1 MSTAPAPLHSPQRG
15 TDWRADTY
23 ADQNPFKERQ
33 YSTKET
39 LHTSNKETYL
49 ENGKHKTLKWW
60 IVLNK
65 LKEILQYIAFS
76 YIKLFD
82 QISNSKHQHI

>member
-23 ADQNPFKERQ
+23 SDQNPFKERQ

-39 LHTSNKETYL
+39 LHTSNRD
-49 ENGKHKTLKWW
+49 
-60 IVLNK
+60 
-65 LKEILQYIAFS
+65 
-76 YIKLFD
+76 LFGEW
-82 QISNSKHQHI
+82 KA

>member
-1 MSTAPAPLHSPQRG
+1 MYTAPAPLHSPQRG
-15 TDWRADTY
+15 TDWRVDTY

-49 ENGKHKTLKWW
+49 ENGKRKTLKW
-60 IVLNK
+60 
-65 LKEILQYIAFS
+65 
-76 YIKLFD
+76 
-82 QISNSKHQHI
+82 